1 MSDYYTILG
10 VDREATRDEIKQAY
24 KYKAQTIHPDKGGGE
39 DEFKLLNEAY
49 RCLVN
54 TEKRARYDAGED
66 VSQPRS
72 TFEDTVM
79 NRLAGMFQQAA
90 DNAKDEVDPVNMVR
104 ESAARAMPEVIK
116 DMDEQRGIITKMEKL
131 RPRVKYTGDGVDLFH
146 GVIDQKIDLA
156 NRQIEVL
163 NDELDVVKAVLERL
177 NDYDCV
183 FTAERQGPITQGSF
197 PGNVGIGARPT
208 TSWPPG

>member
-1 MSDYYTILG
+1 
-10 VDREATRDEIKQAY
+10 
-24 KYKAQTIHPDKGGGE
+24 
-39 DEFKLLNEAY
+39 
-49 RCLVN
+49 
-54 TEKRARYDAGED
+54 
-66 VSQPRS
+66 
-72 TFEDTVM
+72 M

-104 ESAARAMPEVIK
+104 ESAARSMPEVIK
-116 DMDEQRGIITKMEKL
+116 DMDKQRGIITKMEKL